1 MTNFRRDKKDHKYH
15 IRGRSYRVLNGTRA
29 QVYHGTAYKTRSGLT
44 KEDLVRNKRN
54 RIVSRKKHISSKRE
68 NRLVKHGFVTKKGK
82 FGSYHVGGTR
92 GGRHRGGY
100 ASNSF
105 SPASI
110 DEGSVGKLDTSLSAN
125 GIAGAGIT
133 DFDNQ
138 GSIGVQLR
146 SGQTAG
152 RRRRR
157 HGGTMKRMGGRRR
170 RRPRRGGYASNSF
183 DPMPLSGS
191 GIDGA
196 GITDYSSPQER
207 AGMANGGRKRR
218 RRGGTPY
225 GSALSPMSL
234 TGGRRRRHSRRR
246 RGGMAPNIS
255 NALDIS
261 GEGYQSDP
269 NSISTQLSAGLAS
282 T

>member
-1 MTNFRRDKKDHKYH
+1 MTNFRRNKTTGKYH
-15 IRGRSYRVLNGTRA
+15 VHGGRFSELNGTRA
-29 QVYHGTAYKTRSGLT
+29 KVYNGTAYKTRSGLT
-44 KEDLVRNKRN
+44 KQDLIKNKRG
-54 RIVSRKKHISSKRE
+54 RIVSRKKHVSSKKE
-68 NRLVKHGFVTKKGK
+68 NRLVKHGYRTTPGK
-82 FGSYHVGGTR
+82 FGSEYVGESR
-92 GGRHRGGY
+92 KSRRRGGY

-110 DEGSVGKLDTSLSAN
+110 DEVSVGKLDTSLSAD

-133 DFDNQ
+133 DYPNQ

-146 SGQTAG
+146 AGQTAG

-157 HGGTMKRMGGRRR
+157 HGGTVKRMGGRRR
-170 RRPRRGGYASNSF
+170 RRGGYASNSLV
-183 DPMPLSGS
+183 PMPLSGS

-225 GSALSPMSL
+225 GSALDPMSL
-234 TGGRRRRHSRRR
+234 SGGRKRSRRHR